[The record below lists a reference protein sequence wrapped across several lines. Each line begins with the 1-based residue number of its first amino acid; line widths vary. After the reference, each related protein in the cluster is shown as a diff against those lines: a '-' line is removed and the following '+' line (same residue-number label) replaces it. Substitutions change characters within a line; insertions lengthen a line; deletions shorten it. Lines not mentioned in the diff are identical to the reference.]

1 MPGTLW
7 IASADLLCVHADGTE
22 VHTVARLASP
32 TRRADGLWVSAFAL
46 DDIHAPQEM
55 AGEDS
60 LQALCM
66 AMSMIR
72 ALLERFVAQ
81 DGRVLSPEDRSPFPI
96 DATFGLIG
104 ADRLRVP
111 ADVQVDADESAA

>member
-1 MPGTLW
+1 
-7 IASADLLCVHADGTE
+7 
-22 VHTVARLASP
+22 
-32 TRRADGLWVSAFAL
+32 
-46 DDIHAPQEM
+46 M

-81 DGRVLSPEDRSPFPI
+81 GGRVLSPEDRSDFPI
-96 DATFGLIG
+96 DATFGLMGEAGCAI
-104 ADRLRVP
+104 AAETRSTSTNRRLK
-111 ADVQVDADESAA
+111 A

>member
-7 IASADLLCVHADGTE
+7 IASSDLLCVRPDGSE
-22 VHTVARLASP
+22 LHTVARLASP
-32 TRRADGLWVSAFAL
+32 RRRADGLWVSAFAI
-46 DDIHAPQEM
+46 DDIHEAQEM

-66 AMSMIR
+66 ATSMIR

-81 DGRVLSPEDRSPFPI
+81 GGRVLSPEDRSDFPI
-96 DATFGLIG
+96 HATFGLMG
-104 ADRLRVP
+104 EARG
-111 ADVQVDADESAA
+111 SAAVEDPAA

>member
-7 IASADLLCVHADGTE
+7 IASSDLLCVRPDGSE
-22 VHTVARLASP
+22 LHTVARLASP
-32 TRRADGLWVSAFAL
+32 RRRTDGLWVSAFAL
-46 DDIHAPQEM
+46 DELHDAQEM

-66 AMSMIR
+66 ATSMIR

-81 DGRVLSPEDRSPFPI
+81 GGRVLSPEDRSDFPI
-96 DATFGLIG
+96 EATFGLMGG
-104 ADRLRVP
+104 AIPSNAAAEDP
-111 ADVQVDADESAA
+111 AA

>member
-7 IASADLLCVHADGTE
+7 IASSDLLCVHPDGTE
-22 VHTVARLASP
+22 LHVVARLASP
-32 TRRADGLWVSAFAL
+32 TRRRDGMWVSAFAVDGL
-46 DDIHAPQEM
+46 HEAQEM

-81 DGRVLSPEDRSPFPI
+81 GGRVVCPDDGTDFPI
-96 DATFGLIG
+96 DATFGLMG
-104 ADRLRVP
+104 AASRVST
-111 ADVQVDADESAA
+111 VETTESAA

>member
-7 IASADLLCVHADGTE
+7 IASSDLLCVRPDGSE
-22 VHTVARLASP
+22 LHTVARLASP
-32 TRRADGLWVSAFAL
+32 RRRADGLWVSAFAI
-46 DDIHAPQEM
+46 DEIHDAQEM

-66 AMSMIR
+66 ATSMIR

-81 DGRVLSPEDRSPFPI
+81 GGRVLSPEDCSDFPI
-96 DATFGLIG
+96 HATFGLMG
-104 ADRLRVP
+104 GDRP
-111 ADVQVDADESAA
+111 SAAVEDPAA